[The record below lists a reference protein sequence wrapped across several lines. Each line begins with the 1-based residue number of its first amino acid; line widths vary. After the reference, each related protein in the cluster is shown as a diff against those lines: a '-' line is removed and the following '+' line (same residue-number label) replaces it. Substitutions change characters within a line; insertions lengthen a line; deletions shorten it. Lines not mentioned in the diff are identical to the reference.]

1 MVNSASE
8 KSKIGRRV
16 LTKELNGVRD
26 RKVDKCLSPVRE
38 RNMAYLY
45 YIVIIEVSYEG
56 IRGVLKTNKSW

>member
-26 RKVDKCLSPVRE
+26 RKVDKCLSPVRVQ
-38 RNMAYLY
+38 NMAYLY
-45 YIVIIEVSYEG
+45 YYLL
-56 IRGVLKTNKSW
+56 IRGVV

>member
-8 KSKIGRRV
+8 KSKIGGRV

-38 RNMAYLY
+38 QNMAYLY
-45 YIVIIEVSYEG
+45 YYCYIEVSYER
-56 IRGVLKTNKSW
+56 IRGVFKANKSW